1 MAMCYIADNR
11 LVNKAIALAAIEYF
25 EGTKRKLKKNRRDMS
40 YYENSKNDND
50 VFFRRALKLVTKK

>member
-40 YYENSKNDND
+40 YYENSKNDDD